1 MRIAFMGTPDFAVP
15 ILGALVTAGHEVAAV
30 YSQPPRAS
38 GRGQRLRLSSVHQ
51 YAEMQNI
58 EVRTPARLRDAETQ
72 TAFSELNLDAAV
84 VAAYGLILPKS
95 ILDAPQL
102 GCINIHASLLPRWRG
117 AAPIQ
122 HAILA
127 GDSETGVTIM
137 QMDEDLDTGDMLLR
151 KSILVTAEAT
161 AATLH
166 DELSELGA
174 TLIVSALAGVASGTL
189 TATPQSDAGVTLAP
203 KIQRDDGCLDW
214 RRPAVELDRAV
225 RAYTPWPSA
234 WFEHG
239 GERIK
244 VLAAELVDQQGTPG
258 TVLDDQLAVACG
270 SGALR
275 PLTVQRAGKAPI
287 AAAAFLRGY
296 PLIKGARLA

>member
-15 ILGALVTAGHEVAAV
+15 ILGATVAAGHEVATV

-38 GRGQRLRLSSVHQ
+38 GRGQRLRPSPVHQ
-51 YAEMQNI
+51 YADKQNI
-58 EVRTPARLRDAETQ
+58 EVRTPAQLRDAEMQ
-72 TAFSELNLDAAV
+72 TAFFELNLDVAV

-95 ILDAPQL
+95 ILDAPRL
-102 GCINIHASLLPRWRG
+102 GCINLHASLLPRWRG

-137 QMDEDLDTGDMLLR
+137 QMDEGLDTGDMLLSQ
-151 KSILVTAEAT
+151 SIPITAETT

-174 TLIVSALAGVASGTL
+174 TLIVSALAGLASGKL
-189 TATPQSDAGVTLAP
+189 TATPQPAAGVTIAP

-214 RRPAVELDRAV
+214 RRPAVEIERAV
-225 RAYTPWPSA
+225 RAYTPWPGA

-275 PLTVQRAGKAPI
+275 PLTVQRAGKAPM

-296 PLIKGARLA
+296 PLIKAARLA

>member
-137 QMDEDLDTGDMLLR
+137 QMDEGLDTGDMLLR